1 MTPPSDVGSQQQFNG
16 SSRWVGLNTV
26 LYLATGLNRSQTYQV
41 ELIQSDPRV
50 LWVDLSKVIVFNALP

>member
-1 MTPPSDVGSQQQFNG
+1 VF
-16 SSRWVGLNTV
+16 V
-26 LYLATGLNRSQTYQV
+26 LVLVHIDIASISTGLNRSQTYQV